1 MLLIGTSGTELTDH
15 ERTQLRSPRVSGLVL
30 FSRNFSSREQVQALI
45 ADVRGVR
52 PDEGFVVAVDQEG
65 GVVQRFREGFTRLPA
80 LASLGAVHDRDPE
93 QARALAEEH
102 AWVMASEMRAIDVDI
117 SFAPV
122 LDLAR
127 GCRVIG
133 TRALHAQP
141 ETVAELADAY
151 VRGMHMAGMAAT
163 IKHFPGHGSVT
174 GDTHVETATDPRPLQ
189 TIRDNDLLPFTECIT
204 LGVEAVMMAHVI
216 YPQVDDR
223 PAGQSR
229 VWIDHLLRRDM
240 GFQGVVLSDDISMVG
255 AGQDGHLDAR
265 VKAHAEAGCDLILA
279 CQPEAVDAALDAAA
293 RLDLP
298 ACAAHRTAT
307 LRGAVAPTWEALLD
321 NPQRDTFIAR
331 LQALHQEE
339 ITA

>member
-1 MLLIGTSGTELTDH
+1 MLLIGTSGTGLSDH
-15 ERTQLRSPRVSGLVL
+15 EREQLRSPRVSGLVL
-30 FSRNFSSREQVQALI
+30 FSRNFTSREQVQALI
-45 ADVRGVR
+45 AEVRSVR

-65 GVVQRFREGFTRLPA
+65 GVVQRFRDGFTRLPA
-80 LASLGAVHDRDPE
+80 LASLGVVYDRDP
-93 QARALAEEH
+93 ARACSLAEEH

-141 ETVAELADAY
+141 EAVAELADAY

-163 IKHFPGHGSVT
+163 IKHFPGHGSVAE
-174 GDTHVETATDPRPLQ
+174 DTHLESAADPRPLQ
-189 TIRDNDLLPFTECIT
+189 VIRENDLLPFVECIA

-216 YPQVDDR
+216 YPQVDAV

-229 VWIDHLLRRDM
+229 AWIGDILRREL
-240 GFQGVVLSDDISMVG
+240 GFQGLVFSDDISMAG
-255 AGQDGHLDAR
+255 AGLDGRLDAR
-265 VKAHAEAGCDLILA
+265 VKAHAQAGCDLILA
-279 CQPEAVDAALDAAA
+279 CQPEAVDAALDAAE
-293 RLDLP
+293 RLELP

-307 LRGAVAPTWEALLD
+307 LRGAVASTWEALLD

-331 LQALHQEE
+331 LQALHQQE
-339 ITA
+339 IHA